1 MLCLTKKRHELVFF
15 LEKCTIISLELLQKI
30 IKSFPFVYMGM
41 IFYLYLWREKYKARL
56 PERSGKTLKVWVK
69 SSIFKYNFFL
79 FFFFSISVLT
89 KLALSLSQSDF
100 LPLSLWV
107 HFLGWHIHGWTDWMS
122 VQHLTKLVWPNHC
135 RNALFSLCLLTGIP
149 TLASPQSSQ
158 CSNTPQIHHLMC
170 QQRHMTTS
178 PRSRAL
184 SLVPCLRKCLKTSLP
199 F

>member
-30 IKSFPFVYMGM
+30 INSFPFVYMGM

-56 PERSGKTLKVWVK
+56 PERKDTK
-69 SSIFKYNFFL
+69 SVSEIKYFQIQLFP
-79 FFFFSISVLT
+79 FFFPFQFQCWQNWHWVCLRVIFFPWACEFIFSDDTSMDGQTGCPSNIS
-89 KLALSLSQSDF
+89 A
-100 LPLSLWV
+100 
-107 HFLGWHIHGWTDWMS
+107 
-122 VQHLTKLVWPNHC
+122 KLVRPNHC
-135 RNALFSLCLLTGIP
+135 RNALFSLCLLIGIP

-158 CSNTPQIHHLMC
+158 CSNTQQIHHLMC

-178 PRSRAL
+178 PRSRAV

>member
-15 LEKCTIISLELLQKI
+15 LEKCRIISLELLQKI
-30 IKSFPFVYMGM
+30 INSFPFVSMGM

-56 PERSGKTLKVWVK
+56 PERKDTK
-69 SSIFKYNFFL
+69 SVSEIKHFQIQLFPF

-122 VQHLTKLVWPNHC
+122 VQHLSKVSLTQPLQKSFI
-135 RNALFSLCLLTGIP
+135 FSL
-149 TLASPQSSQ
+149 LAYWHSHPSVSSE
-158 CSNTPQIHHLMC
+158 
-170 QQRHMTTS
+170 
-178 PRSRAL
+178 L
-184 SLVPCLRKCLKTSLP
+184 SML
-199 F
+199 